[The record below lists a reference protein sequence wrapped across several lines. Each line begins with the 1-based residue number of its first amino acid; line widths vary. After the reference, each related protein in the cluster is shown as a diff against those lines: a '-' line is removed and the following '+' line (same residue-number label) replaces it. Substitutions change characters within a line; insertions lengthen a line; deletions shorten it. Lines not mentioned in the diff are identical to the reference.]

1 MERLIDGNKLAIP
14 EMEVWMWHRSTNSTA
29 SGLDQLGETV
39 APGLM
44 ARVKQPHQSQSLIWW
59 RVSTF
64 ATAYAALS
72 RLLRDDLRRRHMKS
86 SNGHLRQRKAKQ
98 VARAPGECENVSHVN
113 HWTILP
119 FRNTSVAFYSLMNH
133 VFLSLCPHLLLGR
146 GVSPLT
152 QPYRRFVLFRQS
164 FLCSSCCEKRGR
176 EASSRT
182 NCKRLEKCPCFQRIN
197 SSNGSKK
204 SYGESCDRKSAPT
217 IGEGKIWRRGAL
229 PLSRAFF
236 FLSLSWKYC
245 WMSQPHQG

>member
-29 SGLDQLGETV
+29 SGLDQLGEPV

-182 NCKRLEKCPCFQRIN
+182 NCKRLEKCPCFQRITPAMVA
-197 SSNGSKK
+197 K
-204 SYGESCDRKSAPT
+204 SPMARAVTENLHPRLVKAKFDDGVHYLWVGHSA
-217 IGEGKIWRRGAL
+217 
-229 PLSRAFF
+229 FCH
-236 FLSLSWKYC
+236 SWNYC

>member
-29 SGLDQLGETV
+29 SGLDQLGGPV

-72 RLLRDDLRRRHMKS
+72 
-86 SNGHLRQRKAKQ
+86 HLRQRKKQ

-113 HWTILP
+113 RWTILP

-146 GVSPLT
+146 GVSPVT
-152 QPYRRFVLFRQS
+152 QPYRRFVLFRQL

-217 IGEGKIWRRGAL
+217 IGECSIWRWGAL
-229 PLSRAFF
+229 PLSRAFC
-236 FLSLSWKYC
+236 FLSLSWNYC